1 MLNYKSNIMCNNI
14 LFNSDRIDSM
24 HKQMERLYQAAKVL
38 KEITGQS
45 ELARALNAS
54 PQTVKNWESRGI
66 SSQGLLTAQKIIGC
80 SAVWLET
87 GNGSMQASKIN
98 HIIPLE
104 NNIEE
109 LPSQNRVP
117 LISWVAAG
125 KWCNVSN
132 PYEAGDAEDW
142 IICPVKH
149 STKTYALKV
158 KGDSMHNPGGKPSFD
173 DGDIIFVD
181 PERNFDHRSYVIVRL
196 DDENQATFK
205 RLLIDGNRRML
216 EALNPAWPNRI
227 FEINEDATICGVVIA
242 RLESFA

>member
-1 MLNYKSNIMCNNI
+1 MRIAHINSCRKFAQDALCKTHLIFQDANMSVGSTIRRIRKSKNMTI
-14 LFNSDRIDSM
+14 L
-24 HKQMERLYQAAKVL
+24 
-38 KEITGQS
+38 
-45 ELARALNAS
+45 ELANQIGSDVGNISRLERGVQGYSQDILEKIALSLDVKISDLFAS
-54 PQTVKNWESRGI
+54 ES
-66 SSQGLLTAQKIIGC
+66 
-80 SAVWLET
+80 
-87 GNGSMQASKIN
+87 
-98 HIIPLE
+98 
-104 NNIEE
+104 NIEE
-109 LPSQNRVP
+109 LAIKGRVP

-149 STKTYALKV
+149 STKTYALKI

-181 PERNFDHRSYVIVRL
+181 PARNFDHRSYVIVRL

-242 RLESFA
+242 RLESFL

>member
-1 MLNYKSNIMCNNI
+1 MRIAHINSCRKFAQGALCKTHLIFQDANMSVGSTIRRIRKSKNMTI
-14 LFNSDRIDSM
+14 L
-24 HKQMERLYQAAKVL
+24 
-38 KEITGQS
+38 
-45 ELARALNAS
+45 ELANQIGSDVGNISRLERGVQGYSQDILEKIAHSLDVKISDLFAS
-54 PQTVKNWESRGI
+54 ESN
-66 SSQGLLTAQKIIGC
+66 T
-80 SAVWLET
+80 
-87 GNGSMQASKIN
+87 
-98 HIIPLE
+98 
-104 NNIEE
+104 EE
-109 LPSQNRVP
+109 LAIKGRVP

-149 STKTYALKV
+149 STKTYALKI
-158 KGDSMHNPGGKPSFD
+158 KGDSMHNPSGKPSFD

-181 PERNFDHRSYVIVRL
+181 PARNFDHRSYVIVRL

-205 RLLIDGNRRML
+205 RLLIDGDRRML

-242 RLESFA
+242 RLESFL

>member
-1 MLNYKSNIMCNNI
+1 MRTTHINSCNKFAQYALCKTHLIFQDANMSVGSTIRRIRKSKNMTI
-14 LFNSDRIDSM
+14 L
-24 HKQMERLYQAAKVL
+24 
-38 KEITGQS
+38 
-45 ELARALNAS
+45 ELANQIGSDVGNISRLERGVQGYSQDILEKIALALD
-54 PQTVKNWESRGI
+54 VKISDLFTSES
-66 SSQGLLTAQKIIGC
+66 
-80 SAVWLET
+80 
-87 GNGSMQASKIN
+87 
-98 HIIPLE
+98 
-104 NNIEE
+104 NIEE
-109 LPSQNRVP
+109 LAIKGRVP

-227 FEINEDATICGVVIA
+227 FEINEDATICGVIIA
-242 RLESFA
+242 RLESFL

>member
-1 MLNYKSNIMCNNI
+1 MRIAHINSCRKFAQDALRKTHLIFQDANMSVGSTIRRIRKSKNMTI
-14 LFNSDRIDSM
+14 L
-24 HKQMERLYQAAKVL
+24 
-38 KEITGQS
+38 
-45 ELARALNAS
+45 ELANQIGSDVGNISRLERGVQGYSQDILEKIALSLDVKISDLFAS
-54 PQTVKNWESRGI
+54 ES
-66 SSQGLLTAQKIIGC
+66 
-80 SAVWLET
+80 
-87 GNGSMQASKIN
+87 
-98 HIIPLE
+98 
-104 NNIEE
+104 NIEE
-109 LPSQNRVP
+109 LAIKGRVP

-149 STKTYALKV
+149 STKTYALKI

-181 PERNFDHRSYVIVRL
+181 PARSFDHRSYVIVRL

-242 RLESFA
+242 RLESFL